1 MRATSTTDA
10 PASTPADT
18 IALGVFE
25 DEGIAHDLPGAELSA
40 LLDAGEAKR
49 SFKHLAVWHQDDRR
63 WLVVGLGARDA
74 FTAERAR
81 IAAAVV
87 HGRAKELDTKV
98 LCWEVPHHVGEDVVG
113 GLVEGTLLA
122 AYRFDRF
129 KSSNGGNAGV
139 GVEELVLSAHH
150 DVASPVARAVVVA
163 EAVNAARDL
172 QNAPANVLTPTALGE
187 RALALEGVHAEVEG
201 PEQIEARG
209 MGSFMA
215 VARGSDEEPRLIT
228 LAYEP
233 PEFVGPHLVF
243 VGKAVTFDSGGI
255 SIKPGAK
262 MADMKFDM
270 SGGAAVIEAIGA
282 IARLGLPVRVT
293 GVVGATENMPSGRSM
308 RPSDVVTAMNG
319 TTIEIIN
326 TDCEGRMVLADCLAH
341 AVNLGAER
349 IIDLAT
355 LTGAMANFFGS
366 TYAGLLG
373 DDDGWVQEVR
383 DAGERTGELVWRL
396 PLHDEYAELIKG
408 STGDIVNLNE
418 PRGAGGITAAQ
429 FLQHFTGGVP
439 WAHIDMAGTADNTGK
454 PYAPKGGA
462 GWGVRLLVDLA
473 TQVAADSGSK

>member
-1 MRATSTTDA
+1 MRVTATTAA
-10 PASTPADT
+10 PATTSADT
-18 IALGVFE
+18 IVVGVFE
-25 DEGIAHDLPGAELSA
+25 DEGVAHDLPGGELSA
-40 LLDAGEAKR
+40 LLDAGEARR
-49 SFKHLAVWHQDDRR
+49 SFRHLAVWHQDGRR
-63 WLVVGLGARDA
+63 WIVAGLGARDA
-74 FTAERAR
+74 FTGERAR
-81 IAAAVV
+81 IAAAVA
-87 HGRAKELDTKV
+87 HGRAKELGAKV
-98 LCWEVPHHVGEDVVG
+98 LCWEVPHHVGDEVVG
-113 GLVEGTLLA
+113 GLVEGTVMG

-129 KSSNGGNAGV
+129 KSSAKGDEGV
-139 GVEELVLSAHH
+139 RELLLSAHH
-150 DVASPVARAVVVA
+150 DVSAAVARGGVVA
-163 EAVNAARDL
+163 DAVNAARDL

-187 RALALEGVHAEVEG
+187 RALALEGVHVEVEG
-201 PEQIEARG
+201 PDRIAQRG

-215 VARGSDEEPRLIT
+215 VAQGSYEEPRLIT
-228 LAYEP
+228 VAHDP
-233 PEFVGPHLVF
+233 PESVGPHLVF

-270 SGGAAVIEAIGA
+270 SGGAAVIEAVGA

-349 IIDLAT
+349 IVDLAT
-355 LTGAMANFFGS
+355 LTGAMANFFGT

-373 DDDGWVQEVR
+373 DDDAWVEAVTA
-383 DAGERTGELVWRL
+383 AGDRTGELVWRL
-396 PLHDEYAELIKG
+396 PLHESYGELIEG

-418 PRGAGGITAAQ
+418 PRSAGGITAAH

-439 WAHIDMAGTADNTGK
+439 WAHIDMAGTADGTGRA
-454 PYAPKGGA
+454 YAPKGGA

-473 TQVAADSGSK
+473 AQVAADSGSL

>member
-1 MRATSTTDA
+1 MRATSTTAA
-10 PASTPADT
+10 PAATTADT
-18 IALGVFE
+18 IAIGVFE
-25 DEGIAHDLPGAELSA
+25 DEGVAHDLPGGELQA

-49 SFKHLAVWHQDDRR
+49 SLKHLAVWHHDGRR
-63 WLVVGLGARDA
+63 FVVVGLGARDR
-74 FTAERAR
+74 FDAERAR
-81 IAAAVV
+81 VAAATV
-87 HGRAKELDTKV
+87 HGRAKDLGAEV
-98 LCWEVPHHVGEDVVG
+98 LCWEVPHHVSDDVAA

-129 KSSNGGNAGV
+129 KSASDGGEGI
-139 GVEELVLSAHH
+139 EELVLSAHH
-150 DVASPVARAVVVA
+150 DVSAVVARASVIA

-172 QNAPANVLTPTALGE
+172 QNAPANVLTPAALAE
-187 RALALEGVHAEVEG
+187 RALALEGVHVEVEG

-215 VARGSDEEPRLIT
+215 VARGSYEEPRLIT
-228 LAYEP
+228 LAYDP
-233 PEFVGPHLVF
+233 PEFVGPHLVL

-270 SGGAAVIEAIGA
+270 SGGAAVIEAVGA

-341 AVNLGAER
+341 AVALGAER
-349 IIDLAT
+349 IVDLAT
-355 LTGAMANFFGS
+355 LTGAMANFFGK

-373 DDDGWVQEVR
+373 DDDAWVEAVTA
-383 DAGERTGELVWRL
+383 AGERTGELVWRL
-396 PLHDEYAELIKG
+396 PLHDEYEELIKG
-408 STGDIVNLNE
+408 ATGDIVNLNE
-418 PRGAGGITAAQ
+418 PRGAGGITAAH

-439 WAHIDMAGTADNTGK
+439 WAHIDMAGVADGTGRA
-454 PYAPKGGA
+454 YAPKGGA
-462 GWGVRLLVDLA
+462 GWGVRLLIELA
-473 TQVAADSGSK
+473 TQVAEDSGSE